1 MEVESDL
8 ANNRAFCENT
18 VAGLYDSH
26 SKLESAMAVFKD
38 NLEQVI
44 VASNGTT
51 AGLVKRDRQL
61 DLDFNA
67 LDGRITRARSILNDL
82 NEKVRGGRDFNLRST
97 DPCGL
102 DHFHKFRLASP
113 RRMSMSIGIVKVQ
126 LRRS

>member
-18 VAGLYDSH
+18 VAGLFDSH

-38 NLEQVI
+38 NLEKVI

-67 LDGRITRARSILNDL
+67 LDGRVTRACSILSNL
-82 NEKVRGGRDFNLRST
+82 NEKVRGGRDFDLRST
-97 DPCGL
+97 DPCG
-102 DHFHKFRLASP
+102 FRLLP
-113 RRMSMSIGIVKVQ
+113 FRRMPRS
-126 LRRS
+126 LWRR